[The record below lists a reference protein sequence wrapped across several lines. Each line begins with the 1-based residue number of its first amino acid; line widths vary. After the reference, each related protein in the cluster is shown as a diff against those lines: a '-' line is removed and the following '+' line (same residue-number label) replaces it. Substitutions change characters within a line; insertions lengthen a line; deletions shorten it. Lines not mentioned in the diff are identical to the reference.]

1 MSILRRLTV
10 AGTALALTLLG
21 LVLPTPALAEERS
34 AFPGA
39 IDLPTWIMKGREP
52 IESDASPQD
61 NWAVSYTHLTLP
73 TICSV

>member
-39 IDLPTWIMKGREP
+39 IDLPTWIAGGRKP
-52 IESDASPQD
+52 IESNASPKD
-61 NWAVSYTHLTLP
+61 NWVVTGKVVTYLSG
-73 TICSV
+73 